1 MRCLNFDTYLKHPW
15 NNLKNLRLYFYQMIG
30 TSSSLM
36 LVALLLLIAPRPPA
50 ANGQENV
57 RTQIPSTLT
66 ECYTLPDIVD
76 RDSRLPSNI
85 NLLIELI
92 RKVEDWPS
100 NNMDIRQLA
109 STLVHRFRMD
119 GIERAP
125 GTFQANVL
133 PFSPFGFQFSKHRVL
148 LSRLIPGSGN
158 LFPNEAL
165 SARERVREM
174 P

>member
-1 MRCLNFDTYLKHPW
+1 MKST
-15 NNLKNLRLYFYQMIG
+15 
-30 TSSSLM
+30 TSTLM
-36 LVALLLLIAPRPPA
+36 LVGLLLLLAPLPPTT
-50 ANGQENV
+50 NGQENV
-57 RTQIPSTLT
+57 RTQIPSSLT
-66 ECYTLPDIVD
+66 ECYTLPDIVN

-92 RKVEDWPS
+92 RKVEDWPAV
-100 NNMDIRQLA
+100 NMDMRQMA

-148 LSRLIPGSGN
+148 LSRLIPGSAN
-158 LFPNEAL
+158 LFPNDAL
-165 SARERVREM
+165 TPQERVSELF
-174 P
+174 